1 MVTGLVLI
9 QNIMFVLLGILIGGH
24 QMATTTISGSTTRNN
39 GATVLNGGNVDS
51 TNAVTNSDT
60 LMDVLH
66 KAGAYGGK
74 VLASTGTKFKPGVTT
89 SKGSGTLAYQP
100 AASDPQFLL
109 RGYSTKV
116 NNVSNTILQ
125 SGSSDKAGR
134 RAINP
139 IVKTHDYNITSIDYV
154 TGIATKHGSAG
165 AVKNYVKMDGT
176 TAATDDAA
184 NPTRAIP
191 GELVYMYGALT
202 PKQDD
207 YKAKTGG

>member
-1 MVTGLVLI
+1 
-9 QNIMFVLLGILIGGH
+9 MFVLLGILIGGH

-139 IVKTHDYNITSIDYV
+139 LTKTHNYGTGHADYSIDYA
-154 TGIATKHGSAG
+154 TGILTKGGSAGTHYG
-165 AVKNYVKMDGT
+165 AVKNYVQADDGT

-184 NPTRAIP
+184 TPTRAIP

-207 YKAKTGG
+207 YKAKNGG

>member
-1 MVTGLVLI
+1 MS
-9 QNIMFVLLGILIGGH
+9 
-24 QMATTTISGSTTRNN
+24 TTTISGSTTRNN
-39 GATVLNGGNVDS
+39 GATVLNGGNIDS

-66 KAGAYGGK
+66 KAGAYAGR
-74 VLASTGTKFKPGVTT
+74 VLASTGTKWKPGITT
-89 SKGSGTLAYQP
+89 SKGSGALAYQP
-100 AASDPQFLL
+100 GAGDPQFLI
-109 RGYSTKV
+109 RTVASKV
-116 NNVSNTILQ
+116 NNVSNTVLQ
-125 SGSSDKAGR
+125 SGASDKAGR

-139 IVKTHDYNITSIDYV
+139 IVKTHDYNITSINYV

-165 AVKNYVKMDGT
+165 AVKNFVQSDGS
-176 TAATDDAA
+176 TAASDDAA

>member
-1 MVTGLVLI
+1 
-9 QNIMFVLLGILIGGH
+9 
-24 QMATTTISGSTTRNN
+24 MATTTISGSTTRNN

-66 KAGAYGGK
+66 KAGAYAGR
-74 VLASTGTKFKPGVTT
+74 VLASTGTKWKPGVTT
-89 SKGSGTLAYQP
+89 SKGSGALAYQP
-100 AASDPQFLL
+100 GADDPQFLI
-109 RGYSTKV
+109 RTVASKV
-116 NNVSNTILQ
+116 NNVSNTVLQ
-125 SGSSDKAGR
+125 SGASDKAGR

-139 IVKTHDYNITSIDYV
+139 IVKTHDYRITSINYV

-165 AVKNYVKMDGT
+165 AVKNFVQTGDGS
-176 TAATDDAA
+176 TAASDDAA

-191 GELVYMYGALT
+191 GELVYMHGSLT

>member
-1 MVTGLVLI
+1 MS
-9 QNIMFVLLGILIGGH
+9 
-24 QMATTTISGSTTRNN
+24 TTTISGSTTRNN
-39 GATVLNGGNVDS
+39 GATILNGGNIDS
-51 TNAVTNSDT
+51 SNAVTNSDT

-74 VLASTGTKFKPGVTT
+74 VLASTGTKWKPGVTT
-89 SKGSGTLAYQP
+89 SKGSGALAYQP
-100 AASDPQFLL
+100 GANDPQFLI
-109 RGYSTKV
+109 RTVASKV
-116 NNVSNTILQ
+116 NNVSNDVLLF
-125 SGSSDKAGR
+125 GSDMAGR

-139 IVKTHDYNITSIDYV
+139 IVKTHDYNITSINYV

>member
-1 MVTGLVLI
+1 MP
-9 QNIMFVLLGILIGGH
+9 
-24 QMATTTISGSTTRNN
+24 TTTISGSTTRNN

-51 TNAVTNSDT
+51 SNTVTNTDT
-60 LMDVLH
+60 LMDVLNSGNGTSGG
-66 KAGAYGGK
+66 AGTYGSQ
-74 VLASTGTKFKPGVTT
+74 VRAVTGTKWKPGIQ
-89 SKGSGTLAYQP
+89 SAKGSGALAYQP
-100 AASDPQFLL
+100 GSNDPQFLI

-116 NNVSNTILQ
+116 NNVSNTVLQ
-125 SGSSDKAGR
+125 SGASDKSGR

-139 IVKTHDYNITSIDYV
+139 IVKTHDYNITSINYV

-165 AVKNYVKMDGT
+165 AVKNFVQTGDGS
-176 TAATDDAA
+176 TAASDDAA

-191 GELVYMYGALT
+191 GELVYMHGSLT